1 MKEALVV
8 TDMQND
14 FTYGALRNEDAIKII
29 PKIKTLIEN
38 AIKNNID
45 IYFTLDTHNNNYLNT
60 KEGKNLP
67 IVHCI
72 KGTKGHEVVDELKQY
87 LKNAKAIIEK
97 NAFGSLDLPKYIGDY
112 DKVTFVGTCT
122 DICVISNVFIAKAF
136 YPEKEYVVISDA
148 CAGVTKESHD
158 SALDS
163 MRSCY
168 IKIE

>member
-87 LKNAKAIIEK
+87 LKMLKQ
-97 NAFGSLDLPKYIGDY
+97 S
-112 DKVTFVGTCT
+112 
-122 DICVISNVFIAKAF
+122 
-136 YPEKEYVVISDA
+136 
-148 CAGVTKESHD
+148 
-158 SALDS
+158 
-163 MRSCY
+163 
-168 IKIE
+168 